1 MTNYANVENLLRA
14 TGDVVGLVGSFVS
27 GLRKQN
33 VSEVF
38 GLSRNE
44 YEKTVE
50 DGVPSCSVNDIPD
63 YCGHPFEIIENN
75 TPHFLDAALSLPV
88 GYESYSE
95 LDGLGRCGAALAL
108 VGKETMPTQDEARKT
123 IKHVKPS
130 GWHDVEYA
138 FIEGGRLYHRC
149 HLIGYDLTA
158 EQDNPRNLF
167 TGTSYLNHAMRVFEN
182 MMTRH
187 CKTGEGN
194 RVTYRAT
201 PVFRGEELVV
211 RGVQL
216 EALSELDD
224 SEPLGFNVF
233 LHNVQPGVRIDY
245 ATGESSADET
255 VRDSMLR
262 NCVVNERSKTFHRAS
277 CSAAKTV
284 SEGNV
289 RSYSGMR
296 GDLLQSGYLPCS
308 KCRP

>member
-1 MTNYANVENLLRA
+1 MVSPANVENILRA
-14 TGDVVGLVGSFVS
+14 IGDVVGLMGSFVS
-27 GLRKQN
+27 GLQEQN

-44 YEKTVE
+44 YEKAVE
-50 DGVPSCSVNDIPD
+50 DGVPSCSMSDLPD
-63 YCGHPFEIIENN
+63 YCGHPFEIVEGNV
-75 TPHFLDAALSLPV
+75 PHFSDAVLSLPV

-108 VGKETMPTQDEARKT
+108 VGKETMPTQDETRKT

-130 GWHDVEYA
+130 GWHDTEYA
-138 FIEGGRLYHRC
+138 FIEGGKLYHRC

-158 EQDNPRNLF
+158 EQDNPGNLF

-182 MMTRH
+182 MVTRH
-187 CKTGEGN
+187 CKTDEEN
-194 RVTYRAT
+194 RVIYRAT
-201 PVFRGEELVV
+201 PIFKEEELVA
-211 RGVQL
+211 RGIQL
-216 EALSELDD
+216 EALSERDD

-233 LHNVQPGVRIDY
+233 LHNVQPGARIDY
-245 ATGESSADET
+245 ATGESRADET

-262 NCVVNERSKTFHRAS
+262 DCVVNERSKTFHRAS
-277 CSAAKTV
+277 CPAVKTV
-284 SEGNV
+284 NEGNV

-296 GDLLQSGYLPCS
+296 SDLLQSGYLPCS